1 MWTEWGWMWPA
12 IIASALISIALV
24 PLGNRVLERGMVFAD
39 LAIAQWAAL
48 GILLVGTVFP
58 DGGSA
63 LSLSGSLAMALLAVA
78 MVSLALRY
86 LTRHREAMI
95 GLLYALGAC
104 LATLLVS
111 QDPHGAQRLAHT
123 LNGDLL
129 WTTPAVL
136 GPMVLLAIAVLVW
149 QYSLPQC
156 YTGWL
161 FLPLFAVAI
170 TLTVDLA
177 GIYVVFTSLIAAPL
191 LLIHLR
197 GTSIVA
203 AILACLAGHSLGL
216 LISAWQDLP
225 TGPTVVI
232 ATMATMATCAGV
244 AVLARK
250 PINRDAW

>member
-12 IIASALISIALV
+12 IFASALISIALV

-48 GILLVGTVFP
+48 GILLAGTLFP
-58 DGGSA
+58 SGNAAIA
-63 LSLSGSLAMALLAVA
+63 LTGSLVLALVAVTL
-78 MVSLALRY
+78 VSLVLRY

-111 QDPHGAQRLAHT
+111 QDPHGAQRLAQT

-129 WTTPAVL
+129 WTTPGVL
-136 GPMVLLAIAVLVW
+136 GPMLVLALAVLAW
-149 QYSLPQC
+149 QYVLPQR
-156 YTGWL
+156 YSGWL
-161 FLPLFAVAI
+161 FLPLFAIAI

-197 GTSIVA
+197 GTGIA
-203 AILACLAGHSLGL
+203 TAILACLAGHSLGL

-232 ATMATMATCAGV
+232 AAMATCAGV

>member
-1 MWTEWGWMWPA
+1 MWNEWGWMWPA
-12 IIASALISIALV
+12 LTASALTAIALV

-48 GILLVGTVFP
+48 GILLVGTLFP
-58 DGGSA
+58 AGGPA
-63 LSLSGSLAMALLAVA
+63 LSLSGSLTLALLAVA
-78 MVSLALRY
+78 MVSLVLRY

-129 WTTPAVL
+129 WTTPTVL
-136 GPMVLLAIAVLVW
+136 APMVLLALAVLVW
-149 QYSLPQC
+149 QYVLPQS
-156 YTGWL
+156 YRGWL
-161 FLPLFAVAI
+161 FLPMFAIAI

-197 GTSIVA
+197 GTSIVF
-203 AILACLAGHSLGL
+203 AILTCLAGHSLGL

-225 TGPTVVI
+225 AGPTVVI
-232 ATMATMATCAGV
+232 AAMATCASA

>member
-1 MWTEWGWMWPA
+1 MWSEWGWMWPA
-12 IIASALISIALV
+12 LTASALISIALV

-48 GILLVGTVFP
+48 GILLVGTVLP
-58 DGGSA
+58 AGGSA
-63 LSLSGSLAMALLAVA
+63 LNLSGSLALALLAVA
-78 MVSLALRY
+78 MVSLVLRY

-129 WTTPAVL
+129 WTTPAAL
-136 GPMVLLAIAVLVW
+136 GPMVLLTLAVVAW
-149 QYSLPQC
+149 QHLLPQR
-156 YTGWL
+156 YTDWL
-161 FLPLFAVAI
+161 FLPLFAIAI

-177 GIYVVFTSLIAAPL
+177 GIYVVFTSLIATPL

-197 GTSIVA
+197 GTDIVT
-203 AILACLAGHSLGL
+203 AILACLTGHSLGL
-216 LISAWQDLP
+216 LTSAWQDLP
-225 TGPTVVI
+225 AGPTVVI
-232 ATMATMATCAGV
+232 AIMATGAGL
-244 AVLARK
+244 AVLVRK